1 MSEHKRK
8 PKSRGNKTGSVYY
21 LESRRCW
28 VAQIVV
34 GWKPPIKEG
43 GHLVPIKKRFSGYK
57 TKKDAL
63 AALNR
68 ILNGE
73 EQEDNKTSLDEVFQA
88 WKKAYEIRVVSKTLK
103 GYEQAYAYF
112 GELKYR
118 RINTI
123 TAAELQSCMD
133 DCPKGKRTHQLMK
146 VVAGLIWAYAFDTN
160 KVKKDITENLYIGK
174 HETKPREPL
183 SPEDIQKIKDNI
195 GKIRYCDYI
204 YCLCYLGF
212 RPGEFLEIKKEQVN
226 CETINDELVYYIT
239 EGKKTAAGINR
250 RVIIPKQIL
259 PIIIERLNV
268 EGTDYLFPFY
278 YFKRGTT
285 ELKELRRMTVN
296 YFDESVFK
304 PIASRLR
311 ITGNKVPYSA
321 RHSYA
326 DKLKMASGNS
336 RDKAALMGH
345 TDYAFTQAQYQS
357 SPLED
362 LKIVTDS
369 IK

>member
-1 MSEHKRK
+1 MKHK
-8 PKSRGNKTGSVYY
+8 PKVRGNKQGSVYY
-21 LESRRCW
+21 LTQRRCW
-28 VAQIVV
+28 VIQITI

-43 GHLVPIKKRFSGYK
+43 GHLVPIKKRYSGYK
-57 TKKDAL
+57 SKKDAL
-63 AALNR
+63 AALNKL
-68 ILNGE
+68 LNGE
-73 EQEDNKTSLDEVFQA
+73 EQEDNKTSLDEVFQS
-88 WKKAYEIRVVSKTLK
+88 WKKAYENRVAPKTLK

-112 GELKYR
+112 SNLKYR

-123 TAAELQSCMD
+123 TAAELQSCMN
-133 DCPKGKRTHQLMK
+133 DCPKGKRTHQMMK
-146 VVAGLIWAYAFDTN
+146 VTAGLIWAYAFDTN

-183 SPEDIQKIKDNI
+183 SPEDIQKIKDAI
-195 GKIRYCDYI
+195 GKIRYAEYI

-212 RPGEFLEIKKEQVN
+212 RPGEFLEIKKEQVS
-226 CETINDELVYYIT
+226 CETIDNELVYYIT

-259 PIIIERLNV
+259 PIVLERLDI

-304 PIASRLR
+304 PIKEQLD
-311 ITGNKVPYSA
+311 IIGNKVPYSA

-326 DKLKMASGNS
+326 DKLKHAEGDV
-336 RDKAALMGH
+336 RDKAALIGH
-345 TDYAFTQAQYQS
+345 ADYNFTRVQYMS

-362 LKIVTDS
+362 LKTVTDS
-369 IK
+369 LE

>member
-1 MSEHKRK
+1 MSKHK
-8 PKSRGNKTGSVYY
+8 PKARGNKQGSVYY
-21 LESRRCW
+21 LTQRKCW
-28 VAQIVV
+28 VIQITI

-43 GHLVPIKKRFSGYK
+43 GHLVPIKKRYSGYK
-57 TKKDAL
+57 SKKDAL
-63 AALNR
+63 SALNKL
-68 ILNGE
+68 LNGE
-73 EQEDNKTSLDEVFQA
+73 EQENNKTSLDEVFQS
-88 WKKAYEIRVVSKTLK
+88 WKKAYKGRVTPKTLK

-112 GELKYR
+112 SDLKYR

-146 VVAGLIWAYAFDTN
+146 VTAGLIWAYAFDSN

-212 RPGEFLEIKKEQVN
+212 RPGEFLEIKKDQVS
-226 CETINDELVYYIT
+226 CEMINNEPVYYIT

-250 RVIIPKQIL
+250 RVIIPKQVL
-259 PIIIERLNV
+259 PIILERLKV
-268 EGTDYLFPFY
+268 EDTDYLFPFY

-304 PIASRLR
+304 PIKEQLN

-326 DKLKMASGNS
+326 DKLKKASGDD
-336 RDKAALMGH
+336 RDKAALIGH
-345 TDYAFTQAQYQS
+345 SDYSFTRQVYQS

-362 LKIVTDS
+362 LKVITDS
-369 IK
+369 IT

>member
-1 MSEHKRK
+1 MESKRK

-21 LESRRCW
+21 LANRKCW
-28 VAQIVV
+28 VVQLTI

-57 TKKDAL
+57 TKKEAL
-63 AALNR
+63 AALNK

-73 EQEDNKTSLDEVFQA
+73 ELEDTKTSLDEVFQA
-88 WKKAYEIRVVSKTLK
+88 WKKAYEGRVAPKTLK

-112 GELKYR
+112 SELKYR

-123 TAAELQSCMD
+123 TAAELQECMD
-133 DCPKGKRTHQLMK
+133 KCPKGKRTHQMMK
-146 VVAGLIWAYAFDTN
+146 VTAGLIWAYASDTN

-183 SPEDIQKIKDNI
+183 TPDDIKKIKDNI
-195 GKIRYCDYI
+195 GKIQYCDYL

-212 RPGEFLEIKKEQVN
+212 RPGEFLEIKKSQVVSA
-226 CETINDELVYYIT
+226 TIDDEVIYYIV
-239 EGKKTAAGINR
+239 EGKKTLAGIDR
-250 RVIIPKQIL
+250 RVIVPKQIL
-259 PIIIERLNV
+259 DIVLERLKV

-278 YFKRGTT
+278 YYKRGTK

-304 PIASRLR
+304 PIANQLGIVGR
-311 ITGNKVPYSA
+311 KVPYSA

-326 DKLKMASGNS
+326 DKLKKANGDV
-336 RDKAALMGH
+336 RDKAALIGH
-345 TDYAFTQAQYQS
+345 SNYSFTRQVYQS

-362 LKIVTDS
+362 LKTVTDS
-369 IK
+369 IE

>member
-1 MSEHKRK
+1 MTEHKRK
-8 PKSRGNKTGSVYY
+8 SKSRGNKQGSVYY
-21 LESRRCW
+21 LAERKCW
-28 VAQIVV
+28 VAQITI

-43 GHLVPIKKRFSGYK
+43 GHLVPIKKRFCGYK
-57 TKKDAL
+57 SKKDAL
-63 AALNR
+63 AALNK

-73 EQEDNKTSLDEVFQA
+73 EQEDTKTSLDEVFQA
-88 WKKAYEIRVVSKTLK
+88 WKKAYEGRVAAKTLK
-103 GYEQAYAYF
+103 GYEQAYNYF
-112 GELKYR
+112 SELKYR

-133 DCPKGKRTHQLMK
+133 ACPKGKRTHQMMK
-146 VVAGLIWAYAFDTN
+146 VTAGLIWAYAFDTN

-183 SPEDIQKIKDNI
+183 TPDDIKKIKDNI
-195 GKIRYCDYI
+195 GKIQYCDYI

-212 RPGEFLEIKKEQVN
+212 RPGEFLEIKKSQVVSA
-226 CETINDELVYYIT
+226 TIDDEVIYYIV
-239 EGKKTAAGINR
+239 EGKKTIAGIDR
-250 RVIIPKQIL
+250 KVIVPKQIL
-259 PIIIERLNV
+259 DIVLDRLKV

-278 YFKRGTT
+278 YYKRDTK

-304 PIASRLR
+304 PIASQLG

-326 DKLKMASGNS
+326 DKLKKADGDV
-336 RDKAALMGH
+336 RDKAALIGH
-345 TDYAFTQAQYQS
+345 SSYDFTRVQYMS
-357 SPLED
+357 SQLED
-362 LKIVTDS
+362 LKTVVDS
-369 IK
+369 IE